1 MPSYTSSLRLIQPT
15 TGEYPG
21 TWGTQVNT
29 GITALVDNA
38 VAGTANI
45 AVGSTDYTLST
56 ANGATD
62 EARSAVLNLTAGAGV
77 GARNIICPALSKL
90 YVVYNNTGFTQTIKT
105 LAQVGGVAVPTG
117 KTVQARCD
125 GTNVVEAITY
135 ISSDN
140 VNFLQAGTGAVTTRT
155 VQAKLRETVSVKD
168 FGAAGDGSTDDSAAV
183 QAAINT
189 MTAGGTL
196 VFPFGT
202 YKINTS
208 ILVPY
213 SNITILGNGSTIDA
227 TTLVYNPAVRGSGA
241 VFRFVSPN
249 ATNSRTLTATAAAGT
264 NTLTLSSTANAAAGQ
279 LIRSISTEVQYRN
292 NVAIAYYNDQNKIVN
307 VVGST
312 VTLESPLQY
321 PLTVSPYT
329 VTVTY
334 TTPISNIFVD
344 GFKMLG
350 GGVRQNPLTNGLGP
364 CGIWGN
370 FVENIVIQNCK
381 FYGFQGIA
389 VGIDGTRDLVVSD
402 CYFEGIDANTTIVEG
417 QNSSFYAA
425 YAFRARR
432 VLFTRC
438 IGQRVR
444 HLYDGAEVYQFVQSD
459 SNASN
464 THKAAY
470 GSHEEVYD
478 LDIVGNVSYGCYA
491 GVVLR
496 CLTANV
502 TGNTFTAGT
511 ANNVKWVGYE
521 ANLGI
526 NTADML
532 YTDPGQ
538 ARFVINSNRIYSY
551 GTGTGAISITAS
563 VDQLTISDNL
573 LVGDNPSVQ
582 FNNADANLKNVV
594 ITGNVFTFN
603 GGAPTTSAVSFTT
616 TSGINGVVNGVL
628 IAHNV
633 ANGYGGNM
641 ISLYGA
647 TNVAAPADNIK
658 ITDNLGISAT
668 QASGNGI
675 ILRNGGFYGEH
686 IVIRGNSQWND
697 DSAVV
702 SVCPGQT
709 YRLRAFPVVE
719 LNDENVNTSQGNR
732 AVAYGAS
739 STPTILDDAT
749 LFRGSVIQN
758 TLSSAGGPNYWVVT
772 TGGTNGTITGVT
784 GAITAGTNIL
794 TLSGNAGGTNVY
806 AGCFITVVGAGV
818 AGANLV
824 RVRVESIDPTFTT
837 ATLSSNASTTV
848 STATVTRANP
858 TVSAGANLV

>member
-1 MPSYTSSLRLIQPT
+1 MQRFFDVVQDRSGNCIP
-15 TGEYPG
+15 
-21 TWGTQVNT
+21 N
-29 GITALVDNA
+29 ALVY
-38 VAGTANI
+38 VY
-45 AVGSTDYTLST
+45 VGSTNTLATLYSDNGVTPTVNPVTTNADGEYAFYAANGTYTL
-56 ANGATD
+56 NIQATGYASD
-62 EARSAVLNLTAGAGV
+62 SRPGTIVFD
-77 GARNIICPALSKL
+77 PADGG
-90 YVVYNNTGFTQTIKT
+90 TG
-105 LAQVGGVAVPTG
+105 
-117 KTVQARCD
+117 
-125 GTNVVEAITY
+125 
-135 ISSDN
+135 S
-140 VNFLQAGTGAVTTRT
+140 FLQAGAGAITYPAQDKMR
-155 VQAKLRETVSVKD
+155 QSYSVKD
-168 FGAAGDGSTDDSAAV
+168 FGAKGDGTDDSAAV
-183 QAAINT
+183 QLAINN

-227 TTLVYNPAVRGSGA
+227 TTLAYSAAGAGDRGSGA

-249 ATNSRTLTATAAAGT
+249 AINSRTLTATAAAGT
-264 NTLTLSSTANAAAGQ
+264 NTLTLSSTANAVAGQ

-292 NVAIAYYNDQNKIVN
+292 GVAIAYYNDQNKIVN

-334 TTPISNIFVD
+334 KTPISNIFVD

-370 FVENIVIQNCK
+370 YVENIVIQNCK

-389 VGIDGTRDLVVSD
+389 VGVDGTRDLVVSD
-402 CYFEGIDANTTIVEG
+402 CYFEGVDANTTIVEG

-511 ANNVKWVGYE
+511 ANNVKWVGFE
-521 ANLGI
+521 TNLGI
-526 NTADML
+526 STSDML

-551 GTGTGAISITAS
+551 GTGTGAVSITAS

-582 FNNADANLKNVV
+582 FNNANANLKNV
-594 ITGNVFTFN
+594 IIIGNCFTFN
-603 GGAPTTSAVSFTT
+603 GGLSSSAITVTP
-616 TSGINGVVNGVL
+616 TSGINGVVNGIL
-628 IAHNV
+628 IANNI
-633 ANGYGGNM
+633 ANGYSGNM

-647 TNVAAPADNIK
+647 ANVTAPADNIK
-658 ITDNLGISAT
+658 ITDNLGMPAT

-675 ILRNGGFYGEH
+675 ILRNGGFYGDH

-697 DSAVV
+697 DSSVV
-702 SVCPGQT
+702 SVCSGQT
-709 YRLRAFPVVE
+709 YRLRSFPVVE
-719 LNDENVNTSQGNR
+719 LNDENVRTSQGNR

-739 STPTILDDAT
+739 SAPTVLDDAT
-749 LFRGSVIQN
+749 LFRGSVIEN

-772 TGGTNGTITGVT
+772 ANGTNGTITGVT
-784 GAITAGTNIL
+784 GNITVGTNIL
-794 TLSGNAGGTNVY
+794 TLSGNDQTKVY
-806 AGCFITVVGAGV
+806 AGCFISV
-818 AGANLV
+818 AGAGFS
-824 RVRVESIDPTFTT
+824 RARVESIDPTFTT
-837 ATLSSNASTTV
+837 ATLATNAS
-848 STATVTRANP
+848 ATVTGAAVNRTNP
-858 TVSAGANLV
+858 TVSSGANLV

>member
-38 VAGTANI
+38 VAGTATI
-45 AVGSTDYTLST
+45 PVGNTDYTLST

-117 KTVQARCD
+117 KTVQVRCD

-140 VNFLQAGTGAVTTRT
+140 VNFTPAGSGAVNRT
-155 VQAKLRETVSVKD
+155 VQAKLRDTVSVKD
-168 FGAAGDGSTDDSAAV
+168 FGAVGDGVTDDSTAV
-183 QAAINT
+183 QNAINT

-213 SNITILGNGSTIDA
+213 SNITIIGNGSTIDA
-227 TTLVYNPAVRGSGA
+227 TTLAYNAAVRGSGA

-264 NTLTLSSTANAAAGQ
+264 NTLTLSSTANAAVGQ
-279 LIRSISTEVQYRN
+279 LIRSISTEAQYRN
-292 NVAIAYYNDQNKIVN
+292 SGIIAYYNDQNKIVN

-350 GGVRQNPLTNGLGP
+350 GGVRQNPLANGLGP

-402 CYFEGIDANTTIVEG
+402 CYFEGIDANTVVVEG

-444 HLYDGAEVYQFVQSD
+444 HIFDGAEVYQFVQSD
-459 SNASN
+459 SIASE
-464 THKAAY
+464 THQAAF

-478 LDIVGNVSYGCYA
+478 LDIVGNVSYGCNA

-496 CLTANV
+496 ALTANI
-502 TGNTFTAGT
+502 TGNTFNGGT
-511 ANNVKWVGYE
+511 ASEVG
-521 ANLGI
+521 I
-526 NTADML
+526 TTSVML
-532 YTDPGQ
+532 YTDPGR
-538 ARFVINSNRIYSY
+538 ARFTISSNRFNTLSTTN
-551 GTGTGAISITAS
+551 GSINTN
-563 VDQLTISDNL
+563 VCCDQLTISNNL
-573 LVGDNPSVQ
+573 FTGTFSGI
-582 FNNADANLKNVV
+582 A
-594 ITGNVFTFN
+594 IGNVNGSYENTVIVGNTFLFDGLTANATAIRFTFS
-603 GGAPTTSAVSFTT
+603 T
-616 TSGINGVVNGVL
+616 GINGAFRGLL
-628 IAHNV
+628 IANNT
-633 ANGYGGNM
+633 ATGYTGNM
-641 ISLYGA
+641 ISLYGSSTTA
-647 TNVAAPADNIK
+647 SPADYFK
-658 ITDNLGISAT
+658 ITDNLGIAANT
-668 QASGNGI
+668 ALAGI
-675 ILRNGGFYGEH
+675 ILRGSSYYGDN
-686 IVIRGNSQWND
+686 IVIRGNTQWG
-697 DSAVV
+697 DSSTVV
-702 SVCPGQT
+702 QISEV
-709 YRLRAFPVVE
+709 YRVSAYPVVE
-719 LNDENVNTSQGNR
+719 LNDEFTKTNQGNR

-749 LFRGSVIQN
+749 LFRGSVIEN
-758 TLSSAGGPNYWVVT
+758 TQSSAGGPNYWVVT
-772 TGGTNGTITGVT
+772 TVGTNGTISGVT
-784 GAITAGTNIL
+784 GDITAGTNTL
-794 TLSGNAGGTNVY
+794 TLTGNDETKVY
-806 AGCFITVVGAGV
+806 AGSYITISGSGL
-818 AGANLV
+818 G
-824 RVRVESIDPTFTT
+824 RVRVDSINAAFTI
-837 ATLSSNASTTV
+837 ATLSSNAV
-848 STATVTRANP
+848 STVVSAAVNRANP
-858 TVSAGANLV
+858 VISAGANLV